1 VSCGGDRTELSAL
14 LFATTPPKEFRS
26 MLEYLLYRAGF
37 FHLEHRNLCQYK
49 ICENHYKYLTSY
61 DHKDNCKLCKAVRQC
76 PTTGTSSLRSVTKPM
91 ALRVWQEGYLMHTW
105 AVYGKSV
112 CNWIYN
118 ENIVY
123 LPSPSEPASQH
134 SNYEP
139 QFEYFTNSQRQDSFE
154 TLKRCLIETGFT
166 GRVQKHS
173 SLTTLTEH
181 GRRNVQTQTLKIL
194 QHTLKILLEDDAEEI
209 WNNIIDNYQSNS
221 YTNQK

>member
-1 VSCGGDRTELSAL
+1 MGHLS
-14 LFATTPPKEFRS
+14 TS
-26 MLEYLLYRAGF
+26 S
-37 FHLEHRNLCQYK
+37 QYK
-49 ICENHYKYLTSY
+49 KTNETIFL
-61 DHKDNCKLCKAVRQC
+61 
-76 PTTGTSSLRSVTKPM
+76 
-91 ALRVWQEGYLMHTW
+91 
-105 AVYGKSV
+105 
-112 CNWIYN
+112 NWIYN

-139 QFEYFTNSQRQDSFE
+139 QFEHFTNSQRQDSFE